1 MRVKR
6 LTRCALLTAIAL
18 AIFVLEAQIPIPF
31 PVPGMKLGLSNIITL
46 FALFSFGWKDAL
58 AIVVI
63 RILLG
68 NLASGQVMALLYS
81 LGGGLLSFAG
91 MALLRRILTAKQV
104 WAAGAA
110 GGLLHNLGQMAVA
123 LAVTQTPG
131 LLVWLPVLLL
141 CGLGTGLF
149 TGLCAQLLL
158 RRRLISDKGDTHD
171 ESQKND
177 FERAVSLL
185 HRDGYTCVLCDRDR
199 VLTSR
204 EHGLA
209 PLIRLLDTNESLQ
222 DMAAADRLIGRAA
235 ALLLLAAGVKAVYG
249 EVMSEEAHR
258 LLSDAGVR
266 TEYGTLV
273 PKILNRA
280 GTAPCPMEQAA
291 AAVTDPAE
299 ALPVLRQALQE
310 LQKQ

>member
-91 MALLRRILTAKQV
+91 MALLCRIVTAKQV

-123 LAVTQTPG
+123 LAVTRTPG

-291 AAVTDPAE
+291 EAVTDPAE

>member
-1 MRVKR
+1 
-6 LTRCALLTAIAL
+6 
-18 AIFVLEAQIPIPF
+18 
-31 PVPGMKLGLSNIITL
+31 
-46 FALFSFGWKDAL
+46 
-58 AIVVI
+58 
-63 RILLG
+63 
-68 NLASGQVMALLYS
+68 
-81 LGGGLLSFAG
+81 
-91 MALLRRILTAKQV
+91 
-104 WAAGAA
+104 
-110 GGLLHNLGQMAVA
+110 MAVA

-131 LLVWLPVLLL
+131 LLIWLPVLLL
-141 CGLGTGLF
+141 CGLVTGLF

-235 ALLLLAAGVKAVYG
+235 ALLL
-249 EVMSEEAHR
+249 
-258 LLSDAGVR
+258 
-266 TEYGTLV
+266 
-273 PKILNRA
+273 PRA
-280 GTAPCPMEQAA
+280 
-291 AAVTDPAE
+291 
-299 ALPVLRQALQE
+299 
-310 LQKQ
+310 